1 MPSDVVGRVLENQSL
16 GGGYF
21 LTTLEAPTIAGVCE
35 PGQFVMAGSLDPS
48 ELLLRRPFSV
58 CLVGPGPGGDRSS
71 VAVLYRVVG
80 RGTSFLSRLAPGDE
94 AALLGPLGHG
104 FSMPREGE
112 TPVVVAGGVGI
123 AAFPFFLER
132 LAASGRPAHLL
143 YGGRTKLDLPML
155 EWLRERAL
163 SVAVTTDDG
172 SSGARGLVT
181 AALEARLAG
190 PASRRDRLY
199 LCGPHAMMKA
209 VAAIAARAGVA
220 CEVALETPM
229 ACGYGVCVGCVVE
242 VHDFQGEYGRYR
254 RVCVDGPVMDAGE
267 IRW

>member
-1 MPSDVVGRVLENQSL
+1 MPFDVVGRVLDNQDL

-21 LTTLEAPTIAGVCE
+21 LTTLDAPAIAGVCE
-35 PGQFVMAGSLDPS
+35 PGQFVMAGSTDPT

-58 CLVGPGPGGDRSS
+58 CLVGPGGGGARSA
-71 VAVLYRVVG
+71 VAILYRVVG
-80 RGTSFLSRLAPGDE
+80 RGTGFLSRLVKVDG
-94 AALLGPLGHG
+94 AALLGPLVQG
-104 FSMPREGE
+104 FSMPRAGE

-132 LAASGRPAHLL
+132 LAAAGRPADLL
-143 YGGRTKLDLPML
+143 YGGRTAADLPML
-155 EWLRERAL
+155 AWLRERAG

-181 AALEARLAG
+181 APLEARLADPG
-190 PASRRDRLY
+190 ARRDRLY
-199 LCGPHAMMKA
+199 VCGPHPMMKA
-209 VAAIAARAGVA
+209 VAAIATRAGVP

-242 VHDFQGEYGRYR
+242 VHDFHGEYGRYR
-254 RVCVDGPVMDAGE
+254 RVCVDGPVMDASE